1 MSGAIQ
7 GQLALHLHLVS
18 KQGKNAMGGG
28 ESVSITLLTWPLL
41 LPPTSCLD
49 SLADLP

>member
-28 ESVSITLLTWPLL
+28 GVSKHHTSYLASPSTSYF
-41 LPPTSCLD
+41 LP
-49 SLADLP
+49 